1 MFKNFTIVM
10 FPILACL
17 GCAPLPPE
25 QMPEPKGEANGELPA
40 GLDLDKGEWV
50 PIGPVTGS
58 DYNVGAGYNGGA
70 WSIRN
75 TETGKVLY
83 VGVSPSGTMIIDPV
97 TGTRYS
103 VGAGYNGGAWSKPL
117 MQDPDFIKAMSS

>member
-58 DYNVGAGYNGGA
+58 DYNVGAG
-70 WSIRN
+70 
-75 TETGKVLY
+75 
-83 VGVSPSGTMIIDPV
+83 
-97 TGTRYS
+97 
-103 VGAGYNGGAWSKPL
+103 
-117 MQDPDFIKAMSS
+117 